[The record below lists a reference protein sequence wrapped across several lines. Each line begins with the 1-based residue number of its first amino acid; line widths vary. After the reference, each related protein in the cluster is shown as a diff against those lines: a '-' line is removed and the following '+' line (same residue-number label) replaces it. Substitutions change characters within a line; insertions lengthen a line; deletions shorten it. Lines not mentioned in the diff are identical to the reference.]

1 MRGLSVY
8 RARVSRGTR
17 SGARSRACVCA
28 LGSCV
33 VAGSRCWR
41 LGEARARA
49 CEWLNRQCAGWSRH
63 DAWARSD
70 CGGVGGFEQG
80 VVGASEARQQGDQE
94 HVRRPQRVQEV
105 VDRVEV
111 KVLDLC
117 SDLTNWRHG
126 QEKVVLGGEEQR
138 GVDGRGGG
146 DVHGD
151 VQRGHVE
158 RVRRL
163 LDGVVVEHVAEVHV
177 LRQHVVCDGQEE
189 LGRAVGRAGG
199 ARIRAS
205 GQPNVSA
212 PRAAQAPASA
222 RRRRRWSRQSTCE
235 AT

>member
-1 MRGLSVY
+1 MMYLGVLFFMSSYEFPSLGGVAGESLGVAWLRGLSVY

-94 HVRRPQRVQEV
+94 HVRHPQRVQEV

-126 QEKVVLGGEEQR
+126 QEKVASRWR
-138 GVDGRGGG
+138 G
-146 DVHGD
+146 
-151 VQRGHVE
+151 
-158 RVRRL
+158 
-163 LDGVVVEHVAEVHV
+163 A
-177 LRQHVVCDGQEE
+177 
-189 LGRAVGRAGG
+189 
-199 ARIRAS
+199 ARS
-205 GQPNVSA
+205 
-212 PRAAQAPASA
+212 
-222 RRRRRWSRQSTCE
+222 
-235 AT
+235 